1 MRMTLLRRL
10 LIGGAIAWAVALPA
24 ATFVAVQAQPGVLAS
39 LFAVSVYFVG
49 SAVCHQLDARSFH
62 VLGHQM
68 PVCARCTGIYVG
80 AAIAALAV
88 GVRRGRST
96 LALNPRWLVGLA
108 LLPAAASLI
117 YEWGTGVAPSNL
129 TRGATGVVA
138 GGTVAW
144 LVIADL
150 TRPDERT
157 TL

>member
-1 MRMTLLRRL
+1 MLLRRA
-10 LIGGAIAWAVALPA
+10 LIGGAIAWAAALPA
-24 ATFVAVQAQPGVLAS
+24 ATFVAVQAQPGAVAS

-62 VLGHQM
+62 VWAHQM

-88 GVRRGRST
+88 SVRRGRST
-96 LALNPRWLVGLA
+96 RALNPRWLVGLA
-108 LLPAAASLI
+108 FLPAATSLI
-117 YEWGTGVAPSNL
+117 YEWGTGVAPSNV
-129 TRGATGVVA
+129 TRAATGVVVGA
-138 GGTVAW
+138 MVAW

-150 TRPDERT
+150 TRPGEQT

>member
-1 MRMTLLRRL
+1 MRMTLLRRV
-10 LIGGAIAWAVALPA
+10 LIGGAIAWAAALPA
-24 ATFVAVQAQPGVLAS
+24 ATFVAVQARPGAFAS

-80 AAIAALAV
+80 AAIAALAS
-88 GVRRGRST
+88 GVRRGRSR
-96 LALNPRWLVGLA
+96 LALNPRWLVGLS
-108 LLPAAASLI
+108 LLPAAVSLI

-129 TRGATGVVA
+129 TRAATGVVA

-150 TRPDERT
+150 TRPVERT

>member
-1 MRMTLLRRL
+1 MRMTLLRRA
-10 LIGGAIAWAVALPA
+10 LIGGAMAWAVALPA
-24 ATFVAVQAQPGVLAS
+24 ATVVAVQARPGALAS

-62 VLGHQM
+62 VWAHQM
-68 PVCARCTGIYVG
+68 PVCARCTGIYLG
-80 AAIAALAV
+80 AGAAALAV

-96 LALNPRWLVGLA
+96 VALNPRWLVGLA

-117 YEWGTGVAPSNL
+117 YEWGTGVAPSNA
-129 TRGATGVVA
+129 TRAATGVIA
-138 GGTVAW
+138 GATVAW

-150 TRPDERT
+150 TRPVERA